1 MEQVRVE
8 LGERSYTIMI
18 GNQILERI
26 GEELKPLEIVEKIGV
41 VTNTKVGRLYGNTI
55 IRSLRE
61 NGFDPMVLHVPDG
74 EQYKSLTWAG
84 RLYDRLVQKK
94 FERGSALMALGGG
107 VIGDLA
113 GFVAATYLRGIPFVQ
128 VPTTLVAQV
137 DASIGGKTAVNHKRG
152 KNLIG
157 AFYQPKLVYSD
168 VALLKT
174 LPDRDFRS
182 GLAEVVKYGII
193 ADENFF
199 SFLEAQASRIL
210 AREPDSLLRVV
221 KRSSEI
227 KADVVRQDEREG
239 GLRRILNYGHTI
251 GHALETV
258 SGYRKLTHGE
268 AISIG
273 MVYAARLAERLGL
286 CRSEVVSR
294 QVTLLTAFGL
304 PVNLPKIRSADILD
318 CMERDKKVRDGKIHF
333 VLADRIGNVSVQ
345 PVNRNELRRLLDKE
359 IRDEQ

>member
-1 MEQVRVE
+1 MEQIRVE

-18 GNQILERI
+18 GSQILERI
-26 GEELKPLEIVEKIGV
+26 GKELRPLEIGEKIGV
-41 VTNTKVGRLYGNTI
+41 VTNARVGRLYGSTV

-61 NGFDPMVLHVPDG
+61 NGFGPIVLQVPDG

-94 FERGSALMALGGG
+94 FERSSTLMALGGG
-107 VIGDLA
+107 MIGDLA
-113 GFVAATYLRGIPFVQ
+113 GFVAATYQRGIPFVQ

-137 DASIGGKTAVNHKRG
+137 DASIGGKTAVNHRKG

-168 VALLKT
+168 VTLLRT
-174 LPDRDFRS
+174 LSPRDFRS

-199 SFLEAQASRIL
+199 GFLEAQTNRIL
-210 AREPDSLLRVV
+210 AREQDSLLGVV

-227 KADVVRQDEREG
+227 KAEVIQQDERES

-258 SGYRKLTHGE
+258 TGYRKLTHGE

-273 MVYAARLAERLGL
+273 MAYAAKLSKMLGF
-286 CRSEVVSR
+286 CTSEMVNR
-294 QVTLLTAFGL
+294 QIALLTAFGL
-304 PVNLPKIRSADILD
+304 PVALPKIRSADILD
-318 CMERDKKVRDGKIHF
+318 CMERDKKVKDGKIHF
-333 VLADRIGNVSVQ
+333 VLADRIGHVSIQ
-345 PVNRNELRRLLDKE
+345 PVDKNELRRLFL
-359 IRDEQ
+359 